1 MSLRW
6 AHIGASCALC
16 CVLLGGSI
24 SRDAHAADTATQQGT
39 ADNPFLDGTYDL
51 STLGES
57 AAGYVWAPVKEAVLV
72 GQGSY
77 TGTTQVSQGTVQL
90 GDGTKDGI
98 ISQKSGI
105 YLSKG
110 NSNLTLN
117 NTSETSFDQVVTGEG
132 SLVFKG
138 ASGADITGTVI
149 LMNPNPNTGSG
160 KSASTSGGKAIF
172 PTGLTDTPLSGDI
185 VTREGTL
192 NITGSGANTSD
203 LDFVATK
210 DNSMSGSIVDTT
222 TRAVLGT
229 VDARGVPTASGKDEA
244 TRLLNAERLK
254 GFVANNDYII
264 IGQADRGSMTV
275 SNGAVVA
282 ADTSTVNVGL
292 AASARGS
299 MLTVDNAWFH
309 AGILS
314 VGNGDSTYDSPHYDP
329 SRAPSTGNGSLS
341 VINGG
346 VVNSTVSVAGNY
358 LGGVGTIKVIGN
370 EDNVG
375 NSSSTQSIL
384 AATNFFVN
392 GSGIGTVTVGD
403 DTNKNSGLIAVK
415 NSVAFGV
422 PSQDDL
428 VGANKDNQIV
438 QEQLKQKSGYLNIQT
453 GGTVSVSDPRDT
465 HGNVIADAIYAA
477 DNEKSYQFNL
487 NGGTLQRGAY
497 NDTASVMSN
506 LTTGLNISLNKTS
519 YMDTNGGNIVL
530 NGMLSGAG
538 GIIKQSQGNLVF
550 THHNSFDGDITIE
563 KGSVLLASG
572 SGGEQGDFGNSK
584 LIYLQQKDA
593 SVTMSQ
599 VGTATFGQTIDG
611 AGSVVQSGDGM
622 TVLTADN
629 SYTGETTINRGNLRI
644 NGNQS
649 SATGQTTI
657 SSGGTLSGSGTVGG
671 PVIVHDRGTI
681 SAGGDD
687 GDLHQN
693 LTIAGTGQR
702 DRDNLIIETG
712 GILNA
717 NIGSDKTSEDTHEK
731 GYVYHEGNV
740 LYVTGKARFGEGSI
754 INLST
759 NPDKTLRYNVGYR
772 VLQTTDGVEG
782 DLSKVKTSKNYL
794 FLNQQVG
801 HEGDSDFSTV
811 VDANGNMIPSGQSNP
826 NAVDVILH
834 RNSVQYNSIATTR
847 NERAS
852 ANMFE
857 QVGANSDAAQA
868 FAQMTDA
875 GQARHALNALSGE
888 VHASLRTALIQ
899 NSFYT
904 RQAVLDR
911 LATADCDGPSSGG
924 VISTADWQT
933 RRRTDG
939 KCVSD
944 RAVWWGQA
952 YGGMGHNDG
961 AAGAASMSHS
971 VAGFIIGADK
981 PLENEWRVGG
991 FVGYAHSMMGVHSR
1005 ASSGRSDDISIGA
1018 YASKQWGAFS
1028 LRTGAIYT
1036 WNLININ
1043 RQVDYTGFHDKNN
1056 THQHG
1061 GTAQAFAEAAY
1072 RFHITDQARIEPF
1085 IDMTYVN
1092 LHTRE
1097 FTEGGGQAAL
1107 HGRGMDTGV
1116 GYMTAGVRASTRFWI
1131 RDALVSPYA
1140 MVAYRRAFGDVS
1152 PSVHQTVVSGGPD
1165 MDINGAPMSE
1175 DSVVADVGVQAQLTD
1190 MIDVSLSYF
1199 GQYGNRGYDN
1209 GGRASIRVHF

>member
-16 CVLLGGSI
+16 CVLWGSSI

-39 ADNPFLDGTYDL
+39 AENPFLDGTYDL

-72 GQGSY
+72 GQGHY
-77 TGTTQVSQGTVQL
+77 TGTTHIAQGTVQF
-90 GDGTKDGI
+90 GDGIKDGFL
-98 ISQKSGI
+98 SQGSKI
-105 YLSKG
+105 DLSKG

-117 NTSETSFDQVVTGEG
+117 NISETKLEQIVTGEG
-132 SLVFKG
+132 SFVFKG
-138 ASGADITGTVI
+138 ASVSDVTGTAI
-149 LMNPNPNTGSG
+149 LMNPNPNTGSRAT
-160 KSASTSGGKAIF
+160 ASTSGGKATF
-172 PTGLTDTPLSGDI
+172 PTGLQDMPLSGDI
-185 VTREGTL
+185 VMREGTL
-192 NITGSGANTSD
+192 NVTGSGANTSD

-210 DNSMSGSIVDTT
+210 ENSVSGSIVDQTT
-222 TRAVLGT
+222 QNVVATIDDQGNLT
-229 VDARGVPTASGKDEA
+229 PSGQDDA
-244 TRLLNAERLK
+244 TRSLNAARLK

-264 IGQADRGSMTV
+264 IGQAGRGSMTV

-282 ADTSTVNVGL
+282 ADSSAVNVGL
-292 AASARGS
+292 AASARDS
-299 MLTVDNAWFH
+299 ILTVDNAWFH

-314 VGNGDSTYDSPHYDP
+314 IGNGDSTYDGPYYNLNQTTNSK
-329 SRAPSTGNGSLS
+329 NGELI
-341 VINGG
+341 VKDGG
-346 VVNSTVSVAGNY
+346 VVNSTVTVAGNY
-358 LGGVGTIKVIGN
+358 LGSGGSIQVTGN
-370 EDNVG
+370 ADTQNYTP
-375 NSSSTQSIL
+375 SLQSTL

-392 GSGIGTVTVGD
+392 GSGSGTVTIGD
-403 DTNKNSGLIAVK
+403 NINNNSGLVAVK

-428 VGANKDNQIV
+428 VGANKNNQIV
-438 QEQLKQKSGYLNIQT
+438 QNQLQQKSGYLNIQT
-453 GGTVSVSDPRDT
+453 GGTLSVSDPRDAN
-465 HGNVIADAIYAA
+465 GNVIANAIYAA

-530 NGMLSGAG
+530 NGALSGPG
-538 GIIKQSQGNLVF
+538 GIIKQNQGNLVL
-550 THHNSFDGDITIE
+550 THHNSFDGDITVE
-563 KGSVLLASG
+563 KGSVQLASG
-572 SGGEQGDFGNSK
+572 SGGTKGDFGNSK
-584 LIYLQQKDA
+584 FIHLQHTDSSA
-593 SVTMSQ
+593 MMSQ
-599 VGTATFGQTIDG
+599 VGTTTVGQTIDG

-649 SATGQTTI
+649 SATGQTTVG
-657 SSGGTLSGSGTVGG
+657 SGGTLSGSGTVGG

-702 DRDNLIIETG
+702 DRENLIIETG

-717 NIGSDKTSEDTHEK
+717 NIGSDKASEDTHEK

-852 ANMFE
+852 ANMLE
-857 QVGANSDAAQA
+857 QVGSNSDAAQA

-952 YGGMGHNDG
+952 YGGMGHNDA

-981 PLENEWRVGG
+981 PLDNEWRVGG
-991 FVGYAHSMMGVHSR
+991 FVGYAHSMMGVRSR

-1018 YASKQWGAFS
+1018 YASKQWGALS
-1028 LRTGAIYT
+1028 LRAGAIYT

-1140 MVAYRRAFGDVS
+1140 MVAYRRAFGDIS
-1152 PSVHQTVVSGGPD
+1152 PSVHQTIVSGGPD
-1165 MDINGAPMSE
+1165 MDINGAPLSE

-1209 GGRASIRVHF
+1209 GGRANIRVHF